1 MCAVLISH
9 GVTVDVS
16 KLYHPD
22 DMKERVPR
30 KRLQRYIEINGRF
43 DNIRPPSPVKKK
55 RPTESIV
62 SSKKRIPCPHGGDY
76 GKEYNGPLVFDY
88 KALLEFAEG
97 DIAKV
102 FGPEYAI
109 IDTYPRRVR
118 LPMEEYLLCT
128 RVTHVRDVKLGRFN
142 KCSMV
147 TEYDIPINGPHSDGE
162 DVPWAI
168 LVESIQRSEK
178 HSQREETRR
187 CVY

>member
-1 MCAVLISH
+1 
-9 GVTVDVS
+9 
-16 KLYHPD
+16 
-22 DMKERVPR
+22 MKERVPR

-142 KCSMV
+142 KCSTVTLFTCMV
-147 TEYDIPINGPHSDGE
+147 RYAITASRIPSATNSALSNGSGCW
-162 DVPWAI
+162 VS
-168 LVESIQRSEK
+168 SIVTSR
-178 HSQREETRR
+178 
-187 CVY
+187 